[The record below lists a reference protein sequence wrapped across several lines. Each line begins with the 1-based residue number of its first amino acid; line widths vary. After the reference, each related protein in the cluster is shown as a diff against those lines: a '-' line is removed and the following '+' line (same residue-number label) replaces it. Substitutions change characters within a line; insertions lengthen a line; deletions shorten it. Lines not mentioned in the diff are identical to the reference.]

1 MRRLLLA
8 CSILFACLGAYAQS
22 PSTPA
27 SSNLAGKVELVEGDV
42 TVTDRARQPRR
53 VDVGSAIFEGES
65 IATGKDGELHVSM
78 EDGGFIAVRPN
89 TKMSIA
95 AYRAEGDDKDKG
107 IFSLLAGTFRSVTGW
122 IGKYNPRSYQVR
134 TPTATIGVRGT
145 DHEPLVIP
153 EGSTEGEPG
162 SYDKVNV
169 GGSYIQTRHGSI
181 DVKPSQAGFAPLRG
195 RPVPRILSQVP
206 AFFKATRHE
215 TAIAARHEIVRKAID
230 QRRDDR
236 RKVLQEKKVQLDKQ
250 KAERQ
255 KAVQERKREQ
265 DAQRLKQREERRK
278 QLQDN
283 PQRRQQER
291 GLQQRNERERRSGG
305 IEDRRQRAD
314 ERREARPK
322 ERDTR
327 GRDRERPQRNVER
340 DHGPRGGGRGRD

>member
-1 MRRLLLA
+1 MLLA
-8 CSILFACLGAYAQS
+8 CLGVQAQS
-22 PSTPA
+22 PLAPA

-53 VDVGSAIFEGES
+53 VAVGSTIFEGES

-89 TKMSIA
+89 TRMSIA
-95 AYRAEGDDKDKG
+95 AYRAEGDDKDRG
-107 IFSLLAGTFRSVTGW
+107 VFSLLAGTFRSVTGW

-162 SYDKVNV
+162 SYDRVNV
-169 GGSYIQTRHGSI
+169 GSSYIRTQHGSV
-181 DVKPSQAGFAPLRG
+181 DVKPNQAGFAPLRG
-195 RPVPRILSQVP
+195 RPVPRVLPQVP
-206 AFFKATRHE
+206 AFFKATRNE
-215 TAIAARHEIVRKAID
+215 ATIAARHEAVRKAID

-236 RKVLQEKKVQLDKQ
+236 RRVLQEKKAQLDKQ
-250 KAERQ
+250 KAEQ
-255 KAVQERKREQ
+255 QMAVQERKREQ
-265 DAQRLKQREERRK
+265 DAQRLKQREERKK

-291 GLQQRNERERRSGG
+291 GVQQRNERERRSDGA
-305 IEDRRQRAD
+305 EDRRQRFD
-314 ERREARPK
+314 ERREMRSQ
-322 ERDTR
+322 ERETR
-327 GRDRERPQRNVER
+327 VRDRDRPQRSVER
-340 DHGPRGGGRGRD
+340 EHGPRGGGRGRD

>member
-1 MRRLLLA
+1 MRWLLTACCLLLA
-8 CSILFACLGAYAQS
+8 SLAAFAQAPQ
-22 PSTPA
+22 PP
-27 SSNLAGKVELVEGDV
+27 NLAGRVELVEGDV
-42 TVTDRARQPRR
+42 MVYDKAKKPRR
-53 VDVGSAIFEGES
+53 VTVGDGVLEGEG
-65 IATGKDGELHVSM
+65 IVTGVNGEVHLAM

-89 TKMSIA
+89 TRMSIA

-107 IFSLLAGTFRSVTGW
+107 VFSLLQGTFRSVTGW

-162 SYDKVNV
+162 SYDRVNV
-169 GGSYIQTRHGSI
+169 GSSYIRTQHGSV
-181 DVKPSQAGFAPLRG
+181 DVKPNEAGFAPLRG
-195 RPVPRILSQVP
+195 RPVPRILPQVP

-215 TAIAARHEIVRKAID
+215 AVIAARHEVVRKAID

-236 RKVLQEKKVQLDKQ
+236 RKVLQEKKTQLDKQ

-265 DAQRLKQREERRK
+265 DAQRLKQREERNK

-283 PQRRQQER
+283 RQRRQEES
-291 GLQQRNERERRSGG
+291 GPQQRNERERRSADAG
-305 IEDRRQRAD
+305 DRRQRLD
-314 ERREARPK
+314 ERRQAHPQDREM
-322 ERDTR
+322 
-327 GRDRERPQRNVER
+327 RDRDRPQHNVDRN
-340 DHGPRGGGRGRD
+340 HGPRGGGRGRD